1 MCLDGALLAV
11 ELWVGA
17 HGDGGRQ
24 ELSGLGAGDGTHDPA
39 SVDTVCRD
47 DALDLLREVRG
58 GESERATTLEAVAD
72 GAADAVEV
80 AEDAGGT
87 GDVAIL
93 TSGNRMNLMPF
104 AQIATRIG
112 GAINVSISL
121 LILGN
126 FLV

>member
-47 DALDLLREVRG
+47 DALDLLREVRS

-72 GAADAVEV
+72 GAADTVQVTEH
-80 AEDAGGT
+80 AGGT
-87 GDVAIL
+87 GGHRLQPGVRAPMRR
-93 TSGNRMNLMPF
+93 TSGVPRVP
-104 AQIATRIG
+104 RCR
-112 GAINVSISL
+112 
-121 LILGN
+121 
-126 FLV
+126 